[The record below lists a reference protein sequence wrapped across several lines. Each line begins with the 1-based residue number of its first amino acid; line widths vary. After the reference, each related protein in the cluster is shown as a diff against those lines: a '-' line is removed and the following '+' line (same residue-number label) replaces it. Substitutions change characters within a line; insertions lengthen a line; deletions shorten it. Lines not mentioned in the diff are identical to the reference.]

1 VVASGS
7 ATPGA
12 NGVASFT
19 ITGIAAGD
27 TVLTFSVAGRPD
39 LAPLEVNVTVTASF
53 LSIDEDALTDLAG
66 MFVGQTK
73 SVQLGSNETTSV
85 PEGITVTA
93 ASSSEAVEV
102 QPSAVT
108 NGLFSL
114 VGASEGTATV
124 TFSAPGYED
133 VTVDVDVAKAA
144 LESEESAFDIY
155 VTQSVSFDVASSEE
169 GFPLSSEIVLTATT
183 PEGEEAIVETTFEGS
198 TVTIKAIAPGA
209 TVVTIAD
216 EDGYYTPLAVD
227 VANETPTLTSD
238 SSSYE
243 VLYGQSTVV
252 TVSSDEVAFV
262 DGDLPVISFD
272 SEDFVSITDEPTL
285 EDGALQYTVQA
296 IAAGT
301 ALVTFTREGFT
312 PVTVSVEAT
321 KPSVS
326 ADADLSSIFVGDSA
340 LITVTSDEQPI
351 SEEDLATFVAEASDP
366 EVLEIGE
373 ITLDADTN
381 SATIAVTGLKA
392 GSASIAITSTNYEN
406 VEVQL
411 TVSMPSLKTDS
422 LSIRAFAGVP
432 TVVEVTSDEKALT
445 DAVVQAVV
453 TKEGLAIGDCE
464 GAALTGEGTTEDEV
478 SSVTLCGITK
488 GTYSVTFS
496 AENYSPITIRVVVIY
511 PSLKSD
517 VSKASLFVGE
527 SGEIEIST
535 DELELT
541 DVHEITAT
549 SSNPDA
555 VIFESTSV
563 TGADGVAKFSYQ
575 AAAAG
580 VHKVVFSGIGFK
592 PVSVSVNV
600 AKPALVADSSSVV
613 VNNGGLVQFIVS
625 SNEVDIPD
633 TETLTAAVS
642 NADLGEATVETP
654 VGGEAVVSFTA
665 ASVGASTITVV
676 ADNFKPVTV
685 RISVLPARLELDVT
699 EISTTVFG
707 TSRIVVTSPDI
718 TAFDPAEIVAT
729 VLKDTVASVT
739 LVEAAPV
746 EDSEL
751 GDEPVTE
758 EPGTVEVSEPGK
770 AVFEIKGLAKGSTGV
785 TFGAVGFLTT
795 KASVKVA
802 LSSLSASTLT
812 MQIFAGQAGTV
823 TISST
828 DVQLTDEMG
837 LEAIA
842 SGTGAEVGDIE
853 FVEGSAVINFTG
865 TEKGRAK
872 ITVSGAGFTKVAT
885 TVNVIQPGLLSS
897 VSTVAFRADQSA
909 TIKINST
916 DLPLTDEVTLEFTGN
931 DSLVT
936 EVELVDGVASVKL
949 TGPEILE
956 KVTFSLVVSATNYK
970 SKSIKVTVTPAP
982 VCIAKPL
989 GSIKFSDVDAKLSS
1003 AATTSIKKFAN
1014 DLVSNNCSAVS
1025 LTSYVPEANTKAN
1038 AAKYAKEL
1046 QLAASRESA
1055 VRSALL
1061 AEVAKLKGEVAV
1073 SIIKGVVPTAV
1084 LNGSASAKSA
1094 YRKIDV
1100 ASVVPEVEP
1109 FRVRNLI

>member
-1 VVASGS
+1 MLIPLLLG
-7 ATPGA
+7 
-12 NGVASFT
+12 
-19 ITGIAAGD
+19 
-27 TVLTFSVAGRPD
+27 
-39 LAPLEVNVTVTASF
+39 LALTAS
-53 LSIDEDALTDLAG
+53 S
-66 MFVGQTK
+66 
-73 SVQLGSNETTSV
+73 
-85 PEGITVTA
+85 
-93 ASSSEAVEV
+93 
-102 QPSAVT
+102 
-108 NGLFSL
+108 
-114 VGASEGTATV
+114 
-124 TFSAPGYED
+124 
-133 VTVDVDVAKAA
+133 VAKAGG
-144 LESEESAFDIY
+144 L
-155 VTQSVSFDVASSEE
+155 Q
-169 GFPLSSEIVLTATT
+169 
-183 PEGEEAIVETTFEGS
+183 
-198 TVTIKAIAPGA
+198 
-209 TVVTIAD
+209 
-216 EDGYYTPLAVD
+216 
-227 VANETPTLTSD
+227 
-238 SSSYE
+238 
-243 VLYGQSTVV
+243 
-252 TVSSDEVAFV
+252 V
-262 DGDLPVISFD
+262 DG
-272 SEDFVSITDEPTL
+272 
-285 EDGALQYTVQA
+285 
-296 IAAGT
+296 
-301 ALVTFTREGFT
+301 
-312 PVTVSVEAT
+312 
-321 KPSVS
+321 
-326 ADADLSSIFVGDSA
+326 
-340 LITVTSDEQPI
+340 
-351 SEEDLATFVAEASDP
+351 
-366 EVLEIGE
+366 
-373 ITLDADTN
+373 
-381 SATIAVTGLKA
+381 
-392 GSASIAITSTNYEN
+392 
-406 VEVQL
+406 
-411 TVSMPSLKTDS
+411 
-422 LSIRAFAGVP
+422 
-432 TVVEVTSDEKALT
+432 
-445 DAVVQAVV
+445 
-453 TKEGLAIGDCE
+453 
-464 GAALTGEGTTEDEV
+464 
-478 SSVTLCGITK
+478 
-488 GTYSVTFS
+488 
-496 AENYSPITIRVVVIY
+496 
-511 PSLKSD
+511 
-517 VSKASLFVGE
+517 
-527 SGEIEIST
+527 GEIEIST

-541 DVHEITAT
+541 DVHEITAN

-563 TGADGVAKFSYQ
+563 SGADGVAKFSYQ
-575 AAAAG
+575 AAAPG
-580 VHKVVFSGIGFK
+580 VHKVVFSGTGFK

-600 AKPALVADSSSVV
+600 AKPALVSDSSSVV

-625 SNEVDIPD
+625 SNEVELPD
-633 TETLTAAVS
+633 TETLTAAVA

-665 ASVGASTITVV
+665 ALVGASTITVI

-718 TAFDPAEIVAT
+718 TAFDPTEIVTT

-746 EDSEL
+746 DASEL
-751 GDEPVTE
+751 GDGPVTE
-758 EPGTVEVSEPGK
+758 EPGTDEVSEPGK

-802 LSSLSASTLT
+802 LSSLSASTST

-842 SGTGAEVGDIE
+842 SGTGVEVGDIE
-853 FVEGSAVINFTG
+853 FVDGAAVVNFTG

-872 ITVSGAGFTKVAT
+872 ITVSGLGFTKVAT

-936 EVELVDGVASVKL
+936 EVELVDGVATVTL
-949 TGPEILE
+949 TGAEILE

-1025 LTSYVPEANTKAN
+1025 LTSYVPQANTKAN
-1038 AAKYAKEL
+1038 AANYAKEL

-1073 SIIKGVVPTAV
+1073 SSIKGVVPTAV

-1100 ASVVPEVEP
+1100 ASVVPEVAP
-1109 FRVRNLI
+1109 LRVRNLL